1 MNYKTLAEK
10 VRYYKTT
17 EKGKIAM
24 DERLAQLFRDDFN
37 EKLLEERIEYFANF
51 LKLGLKVED
60 IKKALKISDKD
71 YETIYPLALK
81 LAQ

>member
-17 EKGKIAM
+17 EKGETAM
-24 DERLAQLFRDDFN
+24 N
-37 EKLLEERIEYFANF
+37 EKLLKLIEEEKIEYFANF
-51 LKLGLKVED
+51 LKLGLNVED

-71 YETIYPLALK
+71 FETIYPLALK